1 MRSSEVS
8 SNLLAVRELSK
19 EYRVASGAVTRRSIT
34 AVDRVSFALAPG
46 ETHGLVGE
54 SGSGKST
61 LARCI
66 LQLERPSG
74 GTVTFDGRELTALG
88 GRELRGVRRLLQMV
102 FQDPAAS
109 LNPRLRVGY
118 TVAEPL
124 RLHALRRGEPAIRA
138 RVEELF
144 GWVGLGPEHVDR
156 YPHQLSGGQQQRVAV
171 ARALACEPR
180 LVALDEPTSA
190 LDVSVQAA
198 LLALL
203 RDVQARLG
211 LAYLFISHDL
221 AVVSAMASRVM
232 VMYLGQVVE
241 SGPTAAL
248 LATPRHPYTR
258 ALVSAVPR
266 DTPWAEPAR
275 LLLTGEPGS
284 ALAGSPGCRFTPRCP
299 WALAR
304 CRSEPQPLLPVG
316 PEHAAAC
323 WRVAAGEL
331 PAWPETDRRR
341 A

>member
-1 MRSSEVS
+1 VS
-8 SNLLAVRELSK
+8 LLAVAALSK
-19 EYRVASGAVTRRSIT
+19 DYRVPSGPFRHERLR
-34 AVDRVSFALAPG
+34 AVDGVSLTLRAG
-46 ETHGLVGE
+46 ETLGVVGE

-74 GTVTFDGRELTALG
+74 GTVTFEGRELTALV
-88 GRELRGVRRLLQMV
+88 GRALRGVRRLVQLV

-109 LNPRLRVGY
+109 LNPRLTAGY

-124 RLHALRRGEPAIRA
+124 RLHGLRQGDAAVQA

-144 GWVGLGPEHVDR
+144 GWVGLGPEHRGR
-156 YPHQLSGGQQQRVAV
+156 YPHQLSGGQQQRVAI

-180 LVALDEPTSA
+180 LLALDEPTSA

-203 RDVQARLG
+203 RDLQRRLG

-221 AVVSAMASRVM
+221 AVVSAMADRVL

-241 SGPTAAL
+241 EGPTQAL
-248 LATPRHPYTR
+248 LARPRHPYTQ

-266 DTPWAEPAR
+266 DTPRARPAR
-275 LLLTGEPGS
+275 LVVSGEPGS
-284 ALAGSPGCRFTPRCP
+284 ALARRPGCGFAPRCP
-299 WALAR
+299 WATPR
-304 CRSEPQPLLPVG
+304 CRAEAQALAAVG
-316 PEHAAAC
+316 PGHRTAC
-323 WRVAAGEL
+323 WRAAAGEL
-331 PAWPETDRRR
+331 PPWP

>member
-1 MRSSEVS
+1 VDGVS
-8 SNLLAVRELSK
+8 LGLDA
-19 EYRVASGAVTRRSIT
+19 
-34 AVDRVSFALAPG
+34 G
-46 ETHGLVGE
+46 ETVGVVGE

-66 LQLERPSG
+66 LQLERPTAG
-74 GTVTFDGRELTALG
+74 RVGFDGRDLTALA
-88 GRELRGVRRLLQMV
+88 GRDLRRLRRHLQMV

-118 TVAEPL
+118 AVAEPL
-124 RLHALRRGEPAIRA
+124 RLHGLRTGDAEVRG
-138 RVEELF
+138 RVAELF
-144 GWVGLGPEHVDR
+144 AWVGLGPEHVDR
-156 YPHQLSGGQQQRVAV
+156 YPHQLSGGQQQRVAL

-203 RDVQARLG
+203 RQLQARLG

-221 AVVSAMASRVM
+221 AVVSARAGRLL

-241 SGPTAAL
+241 EGPAAEL
-248 LATPRHPYTR
+248 LARPRHPYTR

-275 LLLTGEPGS
+275 LAVTGEPGS
-284 ALAGSPGCRFTPRCP
+284 ALRPLPGCRFAPRCP
-299 WALAR
+299 WALDR
-304 CRSEPQPLLPVG
+304 CRTEPQRLQPVG
-316 PEHAAAC
+316 PGRAAAC
-323 WRVAAGEL
+323 WRAAAGEL
-331 PAWPETDRRR
+331 PPWPT
-341 A
+341 